1 MIILK
6 RYIYI
11 YYIELDKSY
20 FGAKRIRGKKEIDV
34 QQVKH
39 Y

>member
-11 YYIELDKSY
+11 YIYYIELDESY
-20 FGAKRIRGKKEIDV
+20 FGVKRIRGKKEIDV
-34 QQVKH
+34 
-39 Y
+39 